1 MDLQSGPIV
10 SKYSGACMTPVKSFV
25 VFGDSVDVLV
35 NGSMSGGSSAVI
47 RQHNLP
53 GDGPPPHMHT
63 REDETF
69 LVLEGDFEFL
79 VAGQWKPMPRGEPI
93 FAPRGHIHTFRN
105 SGSTPGK
112 LCVFISPAGF
122 EDYLEELSHYSP
134 ATDMPKILE
143 ISERYGISFYL

>member
-1 MDLQSGPIV
+1 MDAANRAIV
-10 SKYSGACMTPVKSFV
+10 SKYSGARMAPVKSFI
-25 VFGDSVDVLV
+25 VFGDSVDVIV
-35 NGSMSGGSSAVI
+35 DGSMSGGSSAVI
-47 RQHNLP
+47 CQHNSP

-69 LVLEGDFEFL
+69 LVLEGDFELL
-79 VAGQWKPMPRGEPI
+79 VEGQWESMPRGEPI

-105 SGSTPGK
+105 SGSTTGR

-122 EDYLEELSHYSP
+122 EDYLEELSLYSP

-143 ISERYGISFYL
+143 ISERYGISLYL

>member
-1 MDLQSGPIV
+1 MSLI
-10 SKYSGACMTPVKSFV
+10 KSFT
-25 VFGDSVDVLV
+25 VFGDRVDLFVDSATS
-35 NGSMSGGSSAVI
+35 NGLCATIVEEVAPGG
-47 RQHNLP
+47 
-53 GDGPPPHMHT
+53 GPPPHRHT

-69 LVLEGDFEFL
+69 VVVDGEFEFL
-79 VAGQWKPMPRGEPI
+79 RDGSWQPLPPGEAT